1 MKNNTGNLGG
11 GRKFIPF
18 FSIFFLL
25 LASLISLSRINNFYH
40 YPIDVFCGA
49 LIGVCVGVYFN
60 KKNDEMVTIN
70 EVEEKDY
77 IETVEMSKY
86 EDNGV

>member
-1 MKNNTGNLGG
+1 M
-11 GRKFIPF
+11 F
-18 FSIFFLL
+18 
-25 LASLISLSRINNFYH
+25 
-40 YPIDVFCGA
+40 IDVFCCA
-49 LIGVCVGVYFN
+49 LIGVCVGVNFN

-77 IETVEMSKY
+77 IEIVEKSKY